1 MESQILKAKFGL
13 SQGSVTQATELILQW
28 LWGDVTMY
36 LTFFSSTGSTYSSQ
50 RKKPQQKR
58 LLFIIFLKGIATN
71 TLYSALLLL
80 MMTNLSEN
88 KFSQIGVGLAG

>member
-1 MESQILKAKFGL
+1 MLQCTSRFSVAQGPPILPKEK
-13 SQGSVTQATELILQW
+13 
-28 LWGDVTMY
+28 
-36 LTFFSSTGSTYSSQ
+36 
-50 RKKPQQKR
+50 RKPQQKR